1 MALVIAAIVVQAVSS
16 AGFCA
21 YLASRKGKNGTA
33 WFFLGLLFGL
43 LALLTLVGTPA
54 EGRAETAVDTQR
66 RGAPG
71 SGLPTRKADT
81 ADGRRIQLLRDEKV
95 LFDKGPAIL
104 TDQRL
109 VVEALGADGPV
120 ETPLGDLA
128 SFRQV
133 NGGQESR
140 ARQGSQAIGVGVALL
155 VIGTLA
161 RGASELIEAVLFVIG
176 ALALLFGIYFVLSSA
191 IRVKPHTVVMFQTIV
206 SGDVIVSFPGWDSPD
221 AEELTRVFVRAKRAF

>member
-1 MALVIAAIVVQAVSS
+1 MDQTKIRLH
-16 AGFCA
+16 
-21 YLASRKGKNGTA
+21 
-33 WFFLGLLFGL
+33 
-43 LALLTLVGTPA
+43 
-54 EGRAETAVDTQR
+54 
-66 RGAPG
+66 
-71 SGLPTRKADT
+71 
-81 ADGRRIQLLRDEKV
+81 RDEKV

-109 VVEALGADGPV
+109 VADALGAEGPV

-161 RGASELIEAVLFVIG
+161 RGASELVEAILFVIG
-176 ALALLFGIYFVLSSA
+176 ALALLLGTYFVLSSA
-191 IRVKPHTVVMFQTIV
+191 LRVKPHTVVLFQTIA
-206 SGDVIVSFPGWDSPD
+206 SGNVVVSFPGWDNPD
-221 AEELTRVFVRAKRAF
+221 AEELTRVFVRAKRAL